1 MAAGHIIGIDPVSER
16 VVMLRKSAIDG
27 LAVRQVDV
35 MTEREA
41 RSAARS
47 LLLAADGLAGRFP
60 AQVVTQAP
68 EPSQAAFDLDLPPK
82 PTGTGKSTTERSN

>member
-1 MAAGHIIGIDPVSER
+1 VSGYLIAADPIAER

-41 RSAARS
+41 RKASRDLLRAAE
-47 LLLAADGLAGRFP
+47 GLAGRFP
-60 AQVVTQAP
+60 VPVVAQAA
-68 EPSQAAFDLDLPPK
+68 EPAQAAFDLDLDLE
-82 PTGTGKSTTERSN
+82 PTGPGFSTTSRSN